1 MIAQIYKE
9 KVHYYLSLIT
19 QCNNMKKLKNEAEL
33 LKKAIEIGEKYAVNR
48 GYTGFSATNAA
59 KDKIES
65 LYRLLV
71 NDKLIQPL
79 AVDAEDQPNMKHK
92 LALWIAKQLPANH
105 KLLK

>member
-1 MIAQIYKE
+1 
-9 KVHYYLSLIT
+9 
-19 QCNNMKKLKNEAEL
+19 MKKLKNEADL
-33 LKKAIEIGEKYAVNR
+33 VKKAVEVAEKYAINR
-48 GYTGFSATNAA
+48 GYNGFSSTNSA

-79 AVDAEDQPNMKHK
+79 AVDDEDQPHMKHK
-92 LALWIAKQLPANH
+92 LALWIAKQLPKEH

>member
-1 MIAQIYKE
+1 
-9 KVHYYLSLIT
+9 
-19 QCNNMKKLKNEAEL
+19 MKKLKNEAEL
-33 LKKAIEIGEKYAVNR
+33 LKKAVVIGEKYAVNR
-48 GYTGFSATNAA
+48 GYKNFSSTNAA

-92 LALWIAKQLPANH
+92 LALWIAKQLPADH
-105 KLLK
+105 ELLK